1 VQQNAALRARVT
13 ELEKAI
19 TDLHQT
25 ASEVQEINELLVSQ
39 LQRPGAPA
47 PAIYP
52 GLARVPDLKFYR
64 ASEHGDFM
72 FSPWMGYGEFG
83 TLLPRASAFSA
94 ISAERL
100 WVLYTMAQQALQLDG
115 DLVECG
121 VWRGGSAILF
131 SHLVHQPAVPEW
143 RRLYLFDT
151 FGGMPATNPEH
162 DNYYKGGEFAD
173 TSLEAVRDRLP
184 HLDRVQFRKGF
195 IPQTFEGLEGLRPA
209 FVHVDVDIH
218 DSIAACCE
226 FLYPRLIPGGI
237 MIFDDYAWSTCAGAR
252 RAVDDYFASLP
263 VRPLVLSNGQAIVF
277 KSRE

>member
-1 VQQNAALRARVT
+1 MSLLDLPAAPPEDSSLARQNHILLARVA

-19 TDLHQT
+19 GELHQA
-25 ASEVQEINELLVSQ
+25 ASEVQAVNELLVPQ

-47 PAIYP
+47 PAVYP
-52 GLARVPDLKFYR
+52 GLSRVPDLKFYR

-72 FSPWMGYGEFG
+72 FSPWLGYGEFG
-83 TLLPRASAFSA
+83 TLLPKASAFSA

-100 WVLYTMAQQALQLDG
+100 WVLYTLAQQALHLDG

-131 SHLVHQPAVPEW
+131 SHLIHQPFVPGH
-143 RRLYLFDT
+143 RRLHLFDT
-151 FGGMPATNPEH
+151 FGGMPATNPDH

-173 TSLEAVRDRLP
+173 TSLEAVRGRLP
-184 HLDRVQFRKGF
+184 HLERVQFHKGF
-195 IPQTFEGLEGLRPA
+195 IPQTFAGLEDLRVA
-209 FVHVDVDIH
+209 FAHDDVDIH
-218 DSIAACCE
+218 DSIAACCQ

-252 RAVDDYFASLP
+252 KAVDD
-263 VRPLVLSNGQAIVF
+263 
-277 KSRE
+277 